1 MDAVGADGGAGQ
13 REEEV
18 QELLLEGEGGDTATG
33 EGAAAVL

>member
-1 MDAVGADGGAGQ
+1 MDAVGADGGAEQ

-18 QELLLEGEGGDTATG
+18 PELLLEGESGDAKAG